1 MSDFAA
7 LGSAQRIISQ
17 IDHQTQK
24 LLDLSVCGSTSLTLE
39 LFGGDDLSNIQ
50 SRSQIADLVIDAAAI
65 QVTGKQH
72 DIDQMG
78 RAVEVGSAGTLI
90 LLTSIQQR
98 LNHGFCINVILAE
111 IGGSV
116 GALESS
122 LHAGNVNVS
131 MDGIQLVIQPNRADL
146 ILGDLAVGTDL
157 TIVTD
162 HDSRSQFLVQIHTV
176 NTIQVLHHIEVLN
189 IDDVITIKLTLY
201 IHGLRISRS
210 VEQLNIANI
219 TLLVTL
225 LVTLSTKSLNVTQVS
240 LTSTDTG
247 NRALVNLLQNLIHP
261 TLVSGKQFR
270 STGTDILVLREQGF
284 NTIDTMSQ
292 NTVRILL
299 CINVHSSTE
308 TADAVGLGHRNDACL
323 VSMRQNLG
331 LLLLIVVKDIVFHCV
346 ILLIGFRFVV
356 GIILGFLFGFAFE
369 SLCDKCIHDILLL
382 LRHGIDHISNRLLV
396 VLLLFLV
403 FSRLVLFG
411 ILLLFLVFRIILRF
425 RRMRKTERHSG
436 IDDSLIIGHFAVL
449 QHRVDKR
456 TRIST
461 LMHQAHL
468 ANTAMQHIRTS
479 LLKLIGVNGQSTD
492 VTVLNKDLRNFT
504 ISGVIEKAVGVNT
517 FLTVLKPCMTENIT
531 RTVVLM
537 IPDQRDFNTVVI
549 LKGVPTNY
557 SSIGTLKVVS
567 GCPAAEI
574 TSLNRKRST
583 HFEIPP
589 YFFDFC
595 LEILSSKSLAES
607 PTESTSAIGIS
618 SDC

>member
-1 MSDFAA
+1 M
-7 LGSAQRIISQ
+7 
-17 IDHQTQK
+17 
-24 LLDLSVCGSTSLTLE
+24 
-39 LFGGDDLSNIQ
+39 
-50 SRSQIADLVIDAAAI
+50 
-65 QVTGKQH
+65 
-72 DIDQMG
+72 
-78 RAVEVGSAGTLI
+78 
-90 LLTSIQQR
+90 
-98 LNHGFCINVILAE
+98 
-111 IGGSV
+111 
-116 GALESS
+116 
-122 LHAGNVNVS
+122 
-131 MDGIQLVIQPNRADL
+131 
-146 ILGDLAVGTDL
+146 
-157 TIVTD
+157 
-162 HDSRSQFLVQIHTV
+162 
-176 NTIQVLHHIEVLN
+176 
-189 IDDVITIKLTLY
+189 
-201 IHGLRISRS
+201 
-210 VEQLNIANI
+210 EQLNIANI
-219 TLLVTL
+219 ALLGTLLITL
-225 LVTLSTKSLNVTQVS
+225 GTKSLDVTQIS
-240 LTSTDTG
+240 LAGTDTG
-247 NRALVNLLQNLIHP
+247 DRALMNLLQNLVYP
-261 TLVSGKQFR
+261 PLVSGKQFG
-270 STGTDILVLREQGF
+270 STGTNILVLGEQGF
-284 NTIDTMSQ
+284 NTVNTMSQ
-292 NTVRILL
+292 NAVRILF
-299 CINVHSSTE
+299 CVDVHSSTK
-308 TADAVGLGHRNDACL
+308 TADAVGLSHRNDACL

-356 GIILGFLFGFAFE
+356 GIVFGFLFGFAFE
-369 SLCDKCIHDILLL
+369 SLCDKRIHDILLL
-382 LRHGIDHISNRLLV
+382 LGHGIDHISNRLFI

-411 ILLLFLVFRIILRF
+411 ILLFRIILRF

-461 LMHQAHL
+461 LMYQTHL
-468 ANTAMQHIRTS
+468 ANTAMQHIRSS

-492 VTVLNKDLRNFT
+492 VTVLDKDFRNFT
-504 ISGVIEKAVGVNT
+504 ISGVIEKAIGVNT

-557 SSIGTLKVVS
+557 SSIRTLKVIS

-583 HFEIPP
+583 HFEFPP

-607 PTESTSAIGIS
+607 PIESTSAIGIS

>member
-1 MSDFAA
+1 M
-7 LGSAQRIISQ
+7 R
-17 IDHQTQK
+17 
-24 LLDLSVCGSTSLTLE
+24 
-39 LFGGDDLSNIQ
+39 
-50 SRSQIADLVIDAAAI
+50 
-65 QVTGKQH
+65 
-72 DIDQMG
+72 

-98 LNHGFCINVILAE
+98 LNHGFCVNVILAE
-111 IGGSV
+111 ISGSV
-116 GALESS
+116 GTLKRA
-122 LHAGNVNVS
+122 LHAGNVDIS
-131 MDGIQLVIQPNRADL
+131 MNGVQLVIQPNRADL
-146 ILGDLAVGTDL
+146 ILSDLTISTDL
-157 TIVTD
+157 TTITD
-162 HDSRSQFLVQIHTV
+162 HDSRSQFLIQIHTV

-189 IDDVITIKLTLY
+189 IDDVVTIKLTLY

-219 TLLVTL
+219 TLLGTL
-225 LVTLSTKSLNVTQVS
+225 LITLGTESLDVTQIS
-240 LTSTDTG
+240 LAGTDTG
-247 NRALVNLLQNLIHP
+247 DRALMNLLQNLVYP
-261 TLVSGKQFR
+261 PLVSGKQFG
-270 STGTDILVLREQGF
+270 STGMNILVLGEQGF
-284 NTIDTMSQ
+284 NTIDAMSQ

-299 CINVHSSTE
+299 CVDVHSSTK
-308 TADAVGLGHRNDACL
+308 TADAVGLSHRNDACL

-382 LRHGIDHISNRLLV
+382 LRHGIDHISNRLFI

-403 FSRLVLFG
+403 FW
-411 ILLLFLVFRIILRF
+411 IILRL

-436 IDDSLIIGHFAVL
+436 IDDSFIVGHFAVL
-449 QHRVDKR
+449 QHRINKCTGV
-456 TRIST
+456 SA

-468 ANTAMQHIRTS
+468 ANTSMQHIRSS

-504 ISGVIEKAVGVNT
+504 ISSIIEKAVGVNT

-557 SSIGTLKVVS
+557 SSIRTLKVVS

-583 HFEIPP
+583 HFEFPP

-595 LEILSSKSLAES
+595 LEILSSKSLTES
-607 PTESTSAIGIS
+607 LIESTSAIGIS

>member
-7 LGSAQRIISQ
+7 LGSTQRIIGQ
-17 IDHQTQK
+17 VDHQTQK
-24 LLDLSVCGSTSLTLE
+24 LLGLAVRGSTSLTLE

-50 SRSQIADLVIDAAAI
+50 SRSQIADLVINAASI

-78 RAVEVGSAGTLI
+78 RAVEVGSAGALI

-98 LNHGFCINVILAE
+98 LNHGFRINVILAE
-111 IGGSV
+111 ISGGI

-122 LHAGNVNVS
+122 LHASNVDIS
-131 MDGIQLVIQPNRADL
+131 MNGVQLVIQPNRADL
-146 ILGDLAVGTDL
+146 ILGDLTISTDL
-157 TIVTD
+157 TTVTD

-189 IDDVITIKLTLY
+189 IDDVVTIKLTLY
-201 IHGLRISRS
+201 IHSLRISRS

-219 TLLVTL
+219 ALLGTLLITL
-225 LVTLSTKSLNVTQVS
+225 GTESLDVTQIS
-240 LTSTDTG
+240 LAGTDTG
-247 NRALVNLLQNLIHP
+247 DRALMNLLQNLVYP
-261 TLVSGKQFR
+261 PLVSGKQFG
-270 STGTDILVLREQGF
+270 STGTNILVLGEQGF
-284 NTIDTMSQ
+284 NTVDTMSQ
-292 NTVRILL
+292 NAVRILL
-299 CINVHSSTE
+299 CIDVHSSTK
-308 TADAVGLGHRNDACL
+308 TTDAVGLSHRNDACL

-369 SLCDKCIHDILLL
+369 SLCDKRIHDILLL
-382 LRHGIDHISNRLLV
+382 LGHGIDHISNRLFI

-411 ILLLFLVFRIILRF
+411 ILLLFLVFCIILRL
-425 RRMRKTERHSG
+425 RRMRKTEGHSG
-436 IDDSLIIGHFAVL
+436 IDDSFIVGHFAVL
-449 QHRVDKR
+449 QHRIDKC
-456 TRIST
+456 TGVST

-468 ANTAMQHIRTS
+468 TNTAMQHIRTS

-504 ISGVIEKAVGVNT
+504 ISSVIEKAVGVNT

-557 SSIGTLKVVS
+557 SPIGTLKVIS

-583 HFEIPP
+583 HFEFPP

-595 LEILSSKSLAES
+595 LEILSSKSLADS
-607 PTESTSAIGIS
+607 STELSVVIGAS

>member
-1 MSDFAA
+1 MSDFTA
-7 LGSAQRIISQ
+7 LGSAQRIVSQ
-17 IDHQTQK
+17 VDHKTQK
-24 LLDLSVCGSTSLTLE
+24 LLGLAVRSSTSLTLE
-39 LFGGDDLSNIQ
+39 LLRRNDLTDIQ
-50 SRSQIADLVIDAAAI
+50 SRSQITDLVIDAATI

-72 DIDQMG
+72 DIDQMR
-78 RAVEVGSAGTLI
+78 RAVEVGSARALI
-90 LLTSIQQR
+90 LLTSVQQR
-98 LNHGFCINVILAE
+98 LDHGFCINVILAE
-111 IGGSV
+111 ISGSV
-116 GALESS
+116 GALKRA
-122 LHAGNVNVS
+122 LHAGNVDIS
-131 MDGIQLVIQPNRADL
+131 MNGVQLVIQPDRADL
-146 ILGDLAVGTDL
+146 ILSNL
-157 TIVTD
+157 TVSTNLTTIAD
-162 HDSRSQFLVQIHTV
+162 HDSRCQLLVQIHTV
-176 NTIQVLHHIEVLN
+176 DAVQVLHHIKVLN
-189 IDDVITIKLTLY
+189 IDDVVTVKLALH
-201 IHGLRISRS
+201 IHGLRIGSS
-210 VEQLNIANI
+210 VEQLDVADI
-219 TLLVTL
+219 TLLSALLVTL
-225 LVTLSTKSLNVTQVS
+225 GTKSLNVTQVS

-284 NTIDTMSQ
+284 NTVDTMSQ

-356 GIILGFLFGFAFE
+356 GIVLGFLFGFAFE

-537 IPDQRDFNTVVI
+537 IPDQRDFNAVVI

-589 YFFDFC
+589 YFFNFC

>member
-1 MSDFAA
+1 MSDFTA

-17 IDHQTQK
+17 IDHQSQK
-24 LLDLSVCGSTSLTLE
+24 LLGLAVRSSTSLALK
-39 LFGGDDLSNIQ
+39 LLSSDNLANIQ
-50 SRSQIADLVIDAAAI
+50 SRSQIADLVINAASI

-72 DIDQMG
+72 DIDQMR
-78 RAVEVGSAGTLI
+78 RAVEVGSARALI
-90 LLTSIQQR
+90 LLTSVQQR
-98 LNHGFCINVILAE
+98 LDHGFCINVILAE
-111 IGGSV
+111 ISGSV
-116 GALESS
+116 GALKRA
-122 LHAGNVNVS
+122 LHAGNVDIS
-131 MDGIQLVIQPNRADL
+131 MNGVQLVIQPDRADL
-146 ILGDLAVGTDL
+146 ILSNL
-157 TIVTD
+157 TVSTNLTTIAD
-162 HDSRSQFLVQIHTV
+162 HDSRCQLLVQIYTV
-176 NTIQVLHHIEVLN
+176 DAVQVLHHIKVLN
-189 IDDVITIKLTLY
+189 IDDVVTVKLALH
-201 IHGLRISRS
+201 IHGLRIGSS
-210 VEQLNIANI
+210 VEQLDVADI
-219 TLLVTL
+219 TLLSALLVTL
-225 LVTLSTKSLNVTQVS
+225 GTKSLNVTQVS

-284 NTIDTMSQ
+284 NTVDTMSQ

-308 TADAVGLGHRNDACL
+308 TADAVGLGHRNDAYL

-356 GIILGFLFGFAFE
+356 GIVLGFLFGFAFE

-537 IPDQRDFNTVVI
+537 IPDQRDFNAVVI

>member
-1 MSDFAA
+1 
-7 LGSAQRIISQ
+7 
-17 IDHQTQK
+17 
-24 LLDLSVCGSTSLTLE
+24 
-39 LFGGDDLSNIQ
+39 
-50 SRSQIADLVIDAAAI
+50 
-65 QVTGKQH
+65 
-72 DIDQMG
+72 
-78 RAVEVGSAGTLI
+78 
-90 LLTSIQQR
+90 
-98 LNHGFCINVILAE
+98 
-111 IGGSV
+111 
-116 GALESS
+116 
-122 LHAGNVNVS
+122 
-131 MDGIQLVIQPNRADL
+131 MDGIQLVIQPDRADL
-146 ILGDLAVGTDL
+146 ILSNLAVGTDL
-157 TIVTD
+157 TTVTD

-189 IDDVITIKLTLY
+189 IDDVVTIKLTLY

-219 TLLVTL
+219 TLLGTL
-225 LVTLSTKSLNVTQVS
+225 LITLGTESLDVTQIS
-240 LTSTDTG
+240 LAGTDTG
-247 NRALVNLLQNLIHP
+247 DRALMNLLQNLVYP
-261 TLVSGKQFR
+261 PLVSGKQFG
-270 STGTDILVLREQGF
+270 STGTNILVLGEQGF
-284 NTIDTMSQ
+284 NTIDAMSQ

-299 CINVHSSTE
+299 CVDVHSSTK
-308 TADAVGLGHRNDACL
+308 TADAVGLSHRNDACL

-331 LLLLIVVKDIVFHCV
+331 LLLLIVIKDIMFHCV

-356 GIILGFLFGFAFE
+356 GIVLGFLFGFAFE
-369 SLCDKCIHDILLL
+369 SLCDKRIHDILLL
-382 LRHGIDHISNRLLV
+382 LGHGIDHISNRLFI

-411 ILLLFLVFRIILRF
+411 ILLFLVFRIILRF

-461 LMHQAHL
+461 LMYQTHL
-468 ANTAMQHIRTS
+468 ANTAMQHIRSS

-492 VTVLNKDLRNFT
+492 VTVLNEDLRNFA
-504 ISGVIEKAVGVNT
+504 ISGVIEKAIGVNT
-517 FLTVLKPCMTENIT
+517 FLTILKPCMTENIT

-557 SSIGTLKVVS
+557 SSIRTLKVVS

-583 HFEIPP
+583 HFEFPP

-595 LEILSSKSLAES
+595 LEILSSKSLADSSDEL
-607 PTESTSAIGIS
+607 TSVMDNS

>member
-1 MSDFAA
+1 MSDFTA
-7 LGSAQRIISQ
+7 LGSAQRIVSQ
-17 IDHQTQK
+17 VDHKTQK
-24 LLDLSVCGSTSLTLE
+24 LLGLAVRSSTSLTLE
-39 LFGGDDLSNIQ
+39 LLRRNDLTDIQ
-50 SRSQIADLVIDAAAI
+50 SRSQITDLVIDAATI

-72 DIDQMG
+72 DIDQMR
-78 RAVEVGSAGTLI
+78 RAVEVGSARALI
-90 LLTSIQQR
+90 LLTSVQQR
-98 LNHGFCINVILAE
+98 LDHGFCINVILAE
-111 IGGSV
+111 ISGSV
-116 GALESS
+116 GALKRA
-122 LHAGNVNVS
+122 LHAGNVDIS
-131 MDGIQLVIQPNRADL
+131 MNGVQLVIQPDRADL
-146 ILGDLAVGTDL
+146 ILSNL
-157 TIVTD
+157 TVSTNLTTIAD
-162 HDSRSQFLVQIHTV
+162 HDSRCQLLVQIHTV
-176 NTIQVLHHIEVLN
+176 DAIQVLHHIKVLN
-189 IDDVITIKLTLY
+189 IDDVVTVKLALH
-201 IHGLRISRS
+201 IHGLRIGSS
-210 VEQLNIANI
+210 VEQLDVADI
-219 TLLVTL
+219 TLLSALLVTL
-225 LVTLSTKSLNVTQVS
+225 GTKSLNVTQVS

-284 NTIDTMSQ
+284 NTVDTMSQ

-299 CINVHSSTE
+299 CVDVHSSTE

-356 GIILGFLFGFAFE
+356 GIVLGFLFGFAFE

-537 IPDQRDFNTVVI
+537 IPDQRDFNAVVI

>member
-1 MSDFAA
+1 MSNFTA
-7 LGSAQRIISQ
+7 LGSTQRIISQ
-17 IDHQTQK
+17 IDHQSQK
-24 LLDLSVCGSTSLTLE
+24 LLGLAVSGSTSLALK
-39 LFGGDDLSNIQ
+39 LLSSDDLANIQ
-50 SRSQIADLVIDAAAI
+50 SRRQIADLVINATTI

-72 DIDQMG
+72 YIDQMG
-78 RAVEVGSAGTLI
+78 RAIEVGSAGALI

-98 LNHGFCINVILAE
+98 LNHSFRINVILAE
-111 IGGSV
+111 ISGSI
-116 GALESS
+116 GALERS

-131 MDGIQLVIQPNRADL
+131 MDGIQLVIQPDRADL
-146 ILGDLAVGTDL
+146 ILSNLAVGTDL
-157 TIVTD
+157 TTVTD

-189 IDDVITIKLTLY
+189 IDDVVTIKLTLY

-219 TLLVTL
+219 TLLGTL
-225 LVTLSTKSLNVTQVS
+225 LITLGTESLDVTQIS
-240 LTSTDTG
+240 LAGTDTG
-247 NRALVNLLQNLIHP
+247 DRALMNLLQNLVYP
-261 TLVSGKQFR
+261 PLVSGKQFG
-270 STGTDILVLREQGF
+270 STGTNILVLGEQGF
-284 NTIDTMSQ
+284 NTIDAMSQ

-299 CINVHSSTE
+299 CVDVHSSTK
-308 TADAVGLGHRNDACL
+308 TADAVGLSHRNDACL

-331 LLLLIVVKDIVFHCV
+331 LLLLIVIKDIMFHCV

-356 GIILGFLFGFAFE
+356 GIVLGFLFGFAFE
-369 SLCDKCIHDILLL
+369 SLCDKRIHDILLL
-382 LRHGIDHISNRLLV
+382 LGHGIDHISNRLLII
-396 VLLLFLV
+396 LLLFLV

-411 ILLLFLVFRIILRF
+411 ILLFFLFLRFILGL

-449 QHRVDKR
+449 QHRVDKC
-456 TRIST
+456 TGVSA
-461 LMHQAHL
+461 LMHQTHL

-492 VTVLNKDLRNFT
+492 VTVLNKDLRNFA

-517 FLTVLKPCMTENIT
+517 FLTVLKPCMTENIA

-557 SSIGTLKVVS
+557 SSIRTLKVVS

-583 HFEIPP
+583 HFEFPP

-595 LEILSSKSLAES
+595 LEILSSKSLADPS
-607 PTESTSAIGIS
+607 TESTSAMGIS

>member
-1 MSDFAA
+1 M
-7 LGSAQRIISQ
+7 R
-17 IDHQTQK
+17 
-24 LLDLSVCGSTSLTLE
+24 
-39 LFGGDDLSNIQ
+39 
-50 SRSQIADLVIDAAAI
+50 
-65 QVTGKQH
+65 
-72 DIDQMG
+72 
-78 RAVEVGSAGTLI
+78 RAVEVGSAGALI

-98 LNHGFCINVILAE
+98 LNHGFCINVILTE
-111 IGGSV
+111 ISGSV
-116 GALESS
+116 GTLERS
-122 LHAGNVNVS
+122 LHTSNVNVS

-146 ILGDLAVGTDL
+146 ILGDLTISTNL
-157 TIVTD
+157 TTVTD

-176 NTIQVLHHIEVLN
+176 DAVQVLHHIEVLN
-189 IDDVITIKLTLY
+189 IDDVVTVKLALH
-201 IHGLRISRS
+201 IHGLRIGRS

-219 TLLVTL
+219 TLLGTL
-225 LVTLSTKSLNVTQVS
+225 LVTLGTESLDVTQIS
-240 LTSTDTG
+240 LAGTDTG
-247 NRALVNLLQNLIHP
+247 DRALMNLLQNLVYP
-261 TLVSGKQFR
+261 PLVSGKQFG
-270 STGTDILVLREQGF
+270 STGTNILVLGEQGF
-284 NTIDTMSQ
+284 NTIDAMSQ

-299 CINVHSSTE
+299 CVDVHSSTK
-308 TADAVGLGHRNDACL
+308 TANAVGLSHRNDACL

-331 LLLLIVVKDIVFHCV
+331 LLLLIVIKDIMFHCV

-356 GIILGFLFGFAFE
+356 GTILGFLFGFTFE
-369 SLCDKCIHDILLL
+369 SLCDKRIHDILLL
-382 LRHGIDHISNRLLV
+382 LGHGIDHISNRLLII
-396 VLLLFLV
+396 LLLFLV

-411 ILLLFLVFRIILRF
+411 ILLFFLFLRFILGL

-449 QHRVDKR
+449 KHRVDKC
-456 TRIST
+456 TGVSA
-461 LMHQAHL
+461 LMHQTHL

-492 VTVLNKDLRNFT
+492 VTMLDKDFRNFT
-504 ISGVIEKAVGVNT
+504 VSGVIEEAIGVNA

-557 SSIGTLKVVS
+557 SPIGTLKVIS

-583 HFEIPP
+583 HFEFPP

-595 LEILSSKSLAES
+595 LEILSSKSLADS
-607 PTESTSAIGIS
+607 STELSVVIGAS